1 MNDKPSI
8 SIIGS
13 GVGGLFAGALLA
25 KHGFKVNLFEAR
37 PQ

>member
-25 KHGFKVNLFEAR
+25 KHGFKVNLET
-37 PQ
+37 Q